1 MPAMNFWI
9 KSIRINDAND
19 MKVIFVIVA
28 LAYISCTTNNQ
39 INQIR
44 EDCILMEVT
53 KIKASCGTSSVWVG
67 MKFKKKN
74 SGDTFIGLVN
84 CPEMY
89 RVRGY
94 GNDFFSSGKIY
105 KIVTMK
111 SYELRPDEV
120 LLNEYSNTGL
130 PVYKIDEINRKNQP
144 SN

>member
-1 MPAMNFWI
+1 MSFWI
-9 KSIRINDAND
+9 RRIRINDAND

-28 LAYISCTTNNQ
+28 LAYLSCTTN
-39 INQIR
+39 NQIR
-44 EDCILMEVT
+44 EDCILIEVT

-74 SGDTFIGLVN
+74 SGNTFVGLVS

-105 KIVTMK
+105 KIVAMK
-111 SYELRPDEV
+111 SYKLRPDEV
-120 LLNEYSNTGL
+120 VLNEYSNTGL
-130 PVYKIDEINRKNQP
+130 PVYKVDEINRKN
-144 SN
+144 

>member
-9 KSIRINDAND
+9 RRIRINDAND

-28 LAYISCTTNNQ
+28 LAYLSCTTN
-39 INQIR
+39 NQIR
-44 EDCILMEVT
+44 EDCILIEVT

-74 SGDTFIGLVN
+74 SGNTFVGLVS

-105 KIVTMK
+105 KIVAMK
-111 SYELRPDEV
+111 SYKLRPDEV
-120 LLNEYSNTGL
+120 VLNEYSNTGL
-130 PVYKIDEINRKNQP
+130 PVYKVDEINRKN
-144 SN
+144 